1 MNRRKNYKRKRAFI
15 VLGIIT
21 ALAVVAGIVFYC
33 SFFPNPFAKLVPSD
47 QISTGVESVT
57 GESDVLI
64 AYFSLANNR
73 EYVSTAVDAVASASL
88 KGYGEK
94 AYGHAEL
101 LAVAAQET
109 TGGDV
114 FPIKVQDLYP
124 ETYGE
129 ALDRQHREMDIEY
142 CPPLLGHLE
151 NTEMYKTVVLIYPC
165 WLGSLP
171 QPVKSFLREYGFVEH
186 TIVPIAT
193 SQALGLG
200 SGPEQIAEL
209 CPDAVIA
216 EGLSAR
222 NEADVKDFLSD
233 MGLGQ

>member
-1 MNRRKNYKRKRAFI
+1 MNRRKNYKRKRALI
-15 VLGIIT
+15 VLGVIT
-21 ALAVVAGIVFYC
+21 VLAVVAGIVFYC
-33 SFFPNPFAKLVPSD
+33 SFFPNPFAKFVPSD

-73 EYVSTAVDAVASASL
+73 EYASTAVDAVSSASL

-114 FPIKVQDLYP
+114 FPIKVQELYP

-129 ALDRQHREMDIEY
+129 ALERQRREMDIKY
-142 CPPLLGHLE
+142 CPPLSGHLE
-151 NTEMYKTVVLIYPC
+151 NAERYKTVVLIYPC

-171 QPVKSFLREYGFVEH
+171 QPVKSFLEEYGFAER

-200 SGPEQIAEL
+200 SGPEQIAEM
-209 CPDAVIA
+209 CPDAVIT

-222 NEADVKDFLSD
+222 DEADIEDFLSA
-233 MGLGQ
+233 MGLRK